1 MNPVHR
7 WFCVCIHVMR
17 YRKEL
22 CALVVET
29 VVCTLRFQ
37 QQETTLTRTDT
48 GTPYYI
54 KSAYKIVEN
63 VILMM
68 CNLLCCRW
76 DRHAHA
82 ESERVT
88 LFCFYSSM
96 FSIISSY
103 FNINTFL
110 YVQAFGK
117 SSVENKLLFQFSINV
132 CAVLCLSHSLTC
144 HMRAVNAVIYNKLHT
159 DIAIII

>member
-1 MNPVHR
+1 
-7 WFCVCIHVMR
+7 
-17 YRKEL
+17 
-22 CALVVET
+22 
-29 VVCTLRFQ
+29 
-37 QQETTLTRTDT
+37 
-48 GTPYYI
+48 
-54 KSAYKIVEN
+54 
-63 VILMM
+63 MM

-132 CAVLCLSHSLTC
+132 SLSHSHAICVLSMLSFIINCIQTSLSLFELSVCLFNNININVNKKIC
-144 HMRAVNAVIYNKLHT
+144 HISHTRTLFLSVSVSLPAVFFFIRFPLSLIQDAHAQSKYV
-159 DIAIII
+159 D